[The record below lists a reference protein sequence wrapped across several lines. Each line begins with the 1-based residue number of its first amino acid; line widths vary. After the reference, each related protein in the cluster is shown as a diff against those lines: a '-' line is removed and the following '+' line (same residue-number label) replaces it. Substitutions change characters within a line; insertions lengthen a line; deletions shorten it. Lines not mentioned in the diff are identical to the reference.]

1 MAATQA
7 DVDAAVSARNDIVT
21 RGAASYNIEGIT
33 YTALDLD
40 KLDRLIAKL
49 RLEVAGA
56 SAAGRH
62 SLVVEFGRPD

>member
-7 DVDAAVSARNDIVT
+7 DVDAAVAARNAIVT
-21 RGAASYNIEGIT
+21 RGAASYMIEGIT

-56 SAAGRH
+56 STAGRY
-62 SLVVEFGRPD
+62 SPVAEFGRPD

>member
-7 DVDAAVSARNDIVT
+7 DVDAAVAARNDIVT
-21 RGAASYNIEGIT
+21 RGAASYMIESVT

-56 SAAGRH
+56 STAGRH
-62 SLVVEFGRPD
+62 SPVIEFGRPD

>member
-7 DVDAAVSARNDIVT
+7 DVDAAVAARNDIVT
-21 RGAASYNIEGIT
+21 RGAASYMIEGVT

-56 SAAGRH
+56 STAGRH
-62 SLVVEFGRPD
+62 SSVVEFGRPD

>member
-7 DVDAAVSARNDIVT
+7 DIDAAVLARNAIVE
-21 RGAASYNIEGIT
+21 RGAASYMIEGVT

-40 KLDRLIAKL
+40 KLDRLIAQL

-56 SAAGRH
+56 STAGRH
-62 SLVVEFGRPD
+62 ASVVEFGRPD